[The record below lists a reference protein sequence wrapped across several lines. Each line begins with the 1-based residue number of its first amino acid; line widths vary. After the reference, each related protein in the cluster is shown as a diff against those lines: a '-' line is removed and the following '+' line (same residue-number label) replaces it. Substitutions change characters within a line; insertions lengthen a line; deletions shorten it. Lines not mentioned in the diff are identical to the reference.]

1 MSTVI
6 EIGLDIG
13 FTLDDP
19 IKGVLD
25 SPDYPIEGIA
35 FTDITPRLDT
45 MSIGRGKNR
54 ELDRFNSGT
63 LTASF
68 RNEDRAFDP
77 LYAASP
83 FFGDIIPRRRV
94 RVKTDG
100 VFQFEGVIDDWNF
113 DYDPGGESRAELIAT
128 DAFTYFSRQQLVAGT
143 AVTQTTGERVAA
155 VLDMEGIEW
164 PEDKRDLDT
173 GVSVLGTDVF
183 EGNSLDYLQKV
194 STSEQ
199 GLFFIGKDGK
209 AVFRSRLDATPTST
223 SVVDFAD
230 DGTGI
235 PYALTAVNYGTE
247 LMVNQA
253 VVKSSA
259 GTAVQTD
266 VDSATLYGTISA
278 ELDTLVNST
287 EQLENLAAYTIARFA
302 EPEYRFGAIQVN
314 LDTLGASDKA
324 DVIGIEIGDVL
335 RITFTPNSLPPAL
348 VQLGQVINIAHNV
361 TNSRHDIVFSL
372 AAVDFTF
379 LVLDDAEFGTLDN
392 GNLLA
397 F

>member
-1 MSTVI
+1 MATTL

-35 FTDITPRLDT
+35 FTEITSRLDSMT
-45 MSIGRGKNR
+45 IGRGKNR

-63 LTASF
+63 LTASL

-77 LYAASP
+77 LYTSSP
-83 FFGDIIPRRRV
+83 FYGDIIPRRRV

-113 DYDPGGESRAELIAT
+113 DYDPSGESRAELVAT

-143 AVTQTTGERVAA
+143 ATAQTSGERVAA

-164 PEDKRDLDT
+164 PADKRDIDT

-223 SVVDFAD
+223 SVVDFSD

-253 VVKSSA
+253 VVKSNA
-259 GTAVQTD
+259 GTATQTD
-266 VDSATLYGTISA
+266 VDSATLYGTIA
-278 ELDTLVNST
+278 TELETLVNSV
-287 EQLENLAAYTIARFA
+287 EQLENLAAYTIARFS

-314 LDTLGASDKA
+314 LDTLNASDKA
-324 DVIGIEIGDVL
+324 DVIGVEIGDVL
-335 RITFTPNSLPPAL
+335 RITFTPNDLPPAL
-348 VQLGQVINIAHNV
+348 VQLGQVIKIGHSI
-361 TNSRHDIVFSL
+361 TSSRHDIVFSL

-379 LVLDDAEFGTLDN
+379 LVLDDTEFGKLDS

>member
-1 MSTVI
+1 MATTL

-19 IKGVLD
+19 VKGVLD
-25 SPDYPIEGIA
+25 SADYPIEGVA
-35 FTDITPRLDT
+35 FTDITSRLDDMT
-45 MSIGRGKNR
+45 IDRGKNR

-63 LTASF
+63 LQASL

-77 LYAASP
+77 LYTASP

-100 VFQFEGVIDDWNF
+100 ALQFEGVIDDWNF
-113 DYDPGGESRAELIAT
+113 AYDPSGESRAELIAT
-128 DAFTYFSRQQLVAGT
+128 DAFTYFSRQALVAGT
-143 AVTQTTGERVAA
+143 ATTQTSGERVAA

-164 PEDKRDLDT
+164 PVDKRDLDE
-173 GVSVLGTDVF
+173 GVSVLGEDVF
-183 EGNSLDYLQKV
+183 EGNALDYLQKV

-230 DGTGI
+230 DGSGI

-259 GTAVQTD
+259 GTATQTD
-266 VDSATLYGTISA
+266 VDSATLYGTIST
-278 ELDTLVNST
+278 ELDTLVNSVP
-287 EQLENLAAYTIARFA
+287 QLENLAAYTIARFSQ
-302 EPEYRFGAIQVN
+302 PEYRFGAIQVN
-314 LDTLGASDKA
+314 LDTLSTSDKA
-324 DVIGIEIGDVL
+324 DVIGVEIGDVL
-335 RITFTPNSLPPAL
+335 RITFTPNDLPPAL
-348 VQLGQVINIAHNV
+348 VQLGQVISVAHRV
-361 TNSRHDIVFSL
+361 TSSRHDIVFSL

-379 LVLDDAEFGTLDN
+379 LVLDDTEFGKLDS
-392 GNLLA
+392 GHILA

>member
-1 MSTVI
+1 MTTTL
-6 EIGLDIG
+6 EIGLDVG

-19 IKGVLD
+19 VKGVLD
-25 SPDYPIEGIA
+25 SADYPIEGIA
-35 FTDITPRLDT
+35 FTDITSRLDDMT
-45 MSIGRGKNR
+45 IDRGKNR

-63 LTASF
+63 LQASL

-100 VFQFEGVIDDWNF
+100 ALQFEGVIDDWNF
-113 DYDPGGESRAELIAT
+113 AYDPGGESRAELIAT
-128 DAFTYFSRQQLVAGT
+128 DAFTYFSRQALVAGT
-143 AVTQTTGERVAA
+143 ATTQTSGERVAA
-155 VLDMEGIEW
+155 VLDMDGIEW
-164 PEDKRDLDT
+164 PADKRDLDE
-173 GVSVLGTDVF
+173 GVSVLGEDVF
-183 EGNSLDYLQKV
+183 EGNALDYLQKV

-259 GTAVQTD
+259 GTATQTD
-266 VDSATLYGTISA
+266 LDSANLYGTIST
-278 ELDTLVNST
+278 ELDTLVNSVT
-287 EQLENLAAYTIARFA
+287 QLENLAAYTISRFSQ
-302 EPEYRFGAIQVN
+302 PEYRFGAIQVN
-314 LDTLGASDKA
+314 LDTLSASDAA
-324 DVIGIEIGDVL
+324 DVIGVEIGDVL
-335 RITFTPNSLPPAL
+335 RVTFTPNDLPPAL
-348 VQLGQVINIAHNV
+348 VQLGQVISVAHRV
-361 TNSRHDIVFSL
+361 TSSRHDIVFSL

-379 LVLDDAEFGTLDN
+379 LVLDDTEFGKLDS
-392 GNLLA
+392 GHILA

>member
-1 MSTVI
+1 MATTL

-35 FTDITPRLDT
+35 FTDITSRLDDMT
-45 MSIGRGKNR
+45 IDRGKNR

-63 LTASF
+63 LQASL

-100 VFQFEGVIDDWNF
+100 ALQFEGVIDDWNF
-113 DYDPGGESRAELIAT
+113 AYDPSGESRAELIAT
-128 DAFTYFSRQQLVAGT
+128 DAFTYFSRQTLVAGT
-143 AVTQTTGERVAA
+143 ATTQTSGERVAA
-155 VLDMEGIEW
+155 VLDMDGIEW
-164 PEDKRDLDT
+164 PADKRDLDV
-173 GVSVLGTDVF
+173 GVSVLGEDVF
-183 EGNSLDYLQKV
+183 EGNALDYLQKV

-259 GTAVQTD
+259 GTATQTD
-266 VDSATLYGTISA
+266 VDSATLYGTIST
-278 ELDTLVNST
+278 ELDTLVNSVP
-287 EQLENLAAYTIARFA
+287 QLENLAAYTIARFSQ
-302 EPEYRFGAIQVN
+302 PEYRFGAIQVN
-314 LDTLGASDKA
+314 LDTLSTSDKA
-324 DVIGIEIGDVL
+324 DVIGVEIGDVL
-335 RITFTPNSLPPAL
+335 RITFTPNDLPPAL
-348 VQLGQVINIAHNV
+348 VQLGQVISVAHRV
-361 TNSRHDIVFSL
+361 TSSRHDIVFSL

-379 LVLDDAEFGTLDN
+379 LVLDDTEFGKLDS
-392 GNLLA
+392 GHILA

>member
-1 MSTVI
+1 MATTL

-35 FTDITPRLDT
+35 FTDITSRLDDMT
-45 MSIGRGKNR
+45 IDRGKNR

-63 LTASF
+63 LQASL

-77 LYAASP
+77 LYTASP

-100 VFQFEGVIDDWNF
+100 ALQFEGVIDDWNF
-113 DYDPGGESRAELIAT
+113 AYDPSGESRAELIAT
-128 DAFTYFSRQQLVAGT
+128 DAFTYFSRQALVAGT
-143 AVTQTTGERVAA
+143 ATTQTSGERVAA

-164 PEDKRDLDT
+164 PADKRDLDE
-173 GVSVLGTDVF
+173 GVSVLGEDVF
-183 EGNSLDYLQKV
+183 EGNALDYLQKV

-259 GTAVQTD
+259 GTATQTD
-266 VDSATLYGTISA
+266 VDSATLYGTIA
-278 ELDTLVNST
+278 TELDTLVNSVP
-287 EQLENLAAYTIARFA
+287 QLENLAAYTIARFSQ
-302 EPEYRFGAIQVN
+302 PEYRFGAIQVN
-314 LDTLGASDKA
+314 LDTLSTSDKA
-324 DVIGIEIGDVL
+324 DVIGVEIGDVL
-335 RITFTPNSLPPAL
+335 RITFTPNDLPPAL
-348 VQLGQVINIAHNV
+348 VQLGQVISVAHRV
-361 TNSRHDIVFSL
+361 TSSRHDIVFSL

-379 LVLDDAEFGTLDN
+379 LVLDDTEFGKLDS
-392 GNLLA
+392 GHILA

>member
-1 MSTVI
+1 MATTL
-6 EIGLDIG
+6 EIGLDVG

-19 IKGVLD
+19 VKGVLD
-25 SPDYPIEGIA
+25 SPEYPIEGIA
-35 FTDITPRLDT
+35 FTDITSRLDDMT
-45 MSIGRGKNR
+45 IDRGKNR

-63 LTASF
+63 LQASL

-77 LYAASP
+77 LYTASP

-100 VFQFEGVIDDWNF
+100 ALQFEGVIDDWNF
-113 DYDPGGESRAELIAT
+113 AYDPSGESRAELIAT
-128 DAFTYFSRQQLVAGT
+128 DAFTYFSRQALVAGT
-143 AVTQTTGERVAA
+143 ATTQTSGERVAA

-164 PEDKRDLDT
+164 PADKRDLDE
-173 GVSVLGTDVF
+173 GVSVLGEDVF
-183 EGNSLDYLQKV
+183 EGNALDYLQKV

-259 GTAVQTD
+259 GTATQTD
-266 VDSATLYGTISA
+266 VDSATLYGTIST
-278 ELDTLVNST
+278 ELDTLVNSVP
-287 EQLENLAAYTIARFA
+287 QLENLAAYTIARFSQ
-302 EPEYRFGAIQVN
+302 PEYRFGAIQVN
-314 LDTLGASDKA
+314 LDTLSASDKA
-324 DVIGIEIGDVL
+324 DVIGVEIGDVL
-335 RITFTPNSLPPAL
+335 RITFTPNDLPPAL
-348 VQLGQVINIAHNV
+348 VQLGQVISVAHRV
-361 TNSRHDIVFSL
+361 TSSRHDIVFSL

-379 LVLDDAEFGTLDN
+379 LVLDDTEFGKLDS
-392 GNLLA
+392 GHILA

>member
-1 MSTVI
+1 MATVL

-25 SPDYPIEGIA
+25 TPDYPIEGIA
-35 FTDITPRLDT
+35 FTDITPRLVS
-45 MSIGRGKNR
+45 MSVRRGKNR

-63 LTASF
+63 LTARL

-83 FFGDIIPRRRV
+83 FFGDIVPRRQV

-100 VFQFEGVIDDWNF
+100 VFQFVGVIDDWNF
-113 DYDPGGESRAELIAT
+113 DYDPSGESQAELVAT
-128 DAFTYFSRQQLVAGT
+128 DAFTYFSRQQLTAGT
-143 AVTQTTGERVAA
+143 ATTQLSGNRVTT
-155 VLDMEGIEW
+155 VLDMESIDW
-164 PEDKRDLDT
+164 PADKRDIDA

-183 EGNSLDYLQKV
+183 EGNALDYLQKV

-230 DGTGI
+230 DGNGI
-235 PYALTAVNYGTE
+235 PYTLTAVNYGTE

-253 VVKSSA
+253 VVKSEA
-259 GTAVQTD
+259 GTATATD
-266 VDSATLYGTISA
+266 ADSASLYGTISE
-278 ELDTLVNST
+278 ELDTLVNSVT
-287 EQLENLAAYTIARFA
+287 QLENLAAYTIARFS

-314 LDTLGASDKA
+314 LDTLTPADKA
-324 DVIGIEIGDVL
+324 SVIGLEIGDVVQ
-335 RITFTPNSLPPAL
+335 ITFTPNDLPPAL
-348 VQLGQVINIAHNV
+348 VQLGQIININHGV
-361 TNSRHDIVFSL
+361 TSSRHDISFAL

-379 LVLDDAEFGTLDN
+379 LVLDDTEFGKLDS

>member
-1 MSTVI
+1 MTTTL
-6 EIGLDIG
+6 EIGLDVG

-19 IKGVLD
+19 VKGVLD
-25 SPDYPIEGIA
+25 SADYPIEGIA
-35 FTDITPRLDT
+35 FTDITSRLDDMT
-45 MSIGRGKNR
+45 IDRGKNR

-63 LTASF
+63 LQASL

-77 LYAASP
+77 LYTASP

-100 VFQFEGVIDDWNF
+100 ALQFEGVIDDWNF
-113 DYDPGGESRAELIAT
+113 AYDPSGESRAELIAT
-128 DAFTYFSRQQLVAGT
+128 DAFTYFSRQALVAGT
-143 AVTQTTGERVAA
+143 ATTQTSGERVAA
-155 VLDMEGIEW
+155 VLDMDGIEW
-164 PEDKRDLDT
+164 PADKRDIDE
-173 GVSVLGTDVF
+173 GVSVLGEDVF
-183 EGNSLDYLQKV
+183 EGNALDYLQKV

-259 GTAVQTD
+259 GTATQTD
-266 VDSATLYGTISA
+266 VDSATLYGTIA
-278 ELDTLVNST
+278 TELDTLVNSVP
-287 EQLENLAAYTIARFA
+287 QLENLAAYTIARFSQ
-302 EPEYRFGAIQVN
+302 PEYRFGAIQVN
-314 LDTLGASDKA
+314 LDTLSTSDKA
-324 DVIGIEIGDVL
+324 DVIGVEIGDVL
-335 RITFTPNSLPPAL
+335 RITFTPNDLPPAL
-348 VQLGQVINIAHNV
+348 VQLGQVISVAHRV
-361 TNSRHDIVFSL
+361 TSSRHDIVFSL

-379 LVLDDAEFGTLDN
+379 LVLDDTEFGKLDS
-392 GNLLA
+392 GHILA

>member
-1 MSTVI
+1 MSTTL

-35 FTDITPRLDT
+35 FTDITSRLDSMT
-45 MSIGRGKNR
+45 IGRGKNR

-63 LTASF
+63 LTASL

-100 VFQFEGVIDDWNF
+100 EFQFEGVIDDWNF
-113 DYDPGGESRAELIAT
+113 DYDPSGQSRAELIAT

-143 AVTQTTGERVAA
+143 ATTQTSGARVSA
-155 VLDMEGIEW
+155 VLDMDGIEW
-164 PEDKRDLDT
+164 PEDKRNIDD
-173 GVSVLGTDVF
+173 GVSVLGEDVF

-253 VVKSSA
+253 VVKSNA
-259 GTAVQTD
+259 GTATQTD
-266 VDSATLYGTISA
+266 VDSASLYGTIA
-278 ELDTLVNST
+278 TELDTLVNSV

-324 DVIGIEIGDVL
+324 DVIGVEIGDVL
-335 RITFTPNSLPPAL
+335 RITFTPNDLPPAL
-348 VQLGQVINIAHNV
+348 VQLGQVINIGHRV
-361 TNSRHDIVFSL
+361 TSSRHDIVFSL

-379 LVLDDAEFGTLDN
+379 LVLDDTEFGKLDS